1 MSRIFDYYSYPQQ
14 ENQSTSKHGRIDKVM
29 SRYKFIN
36 AWDGSYFGE
45 KLIQKVKNKH
55 KNSNDERPKA
65 MLTMLNQDN
74 VTT

>member
-1 MSRIFDYYSYPQQ
+1 
-14 ENQSTSKHGRIDKVM
+14 M